1 MIKYVTTLALL
12 TASLFMVG
20 CSTVAP
26 LLTPAA
32 LTSEVSQGI
41 KIGLDVYPAAATDV
55 ALARDVVCAAAV
67 STNVSTATIVSN
79 LESAGITNSNSKIII
94 DGALLLYDGVYNLI
108 GTNNTGVVQPYTTA
122 LCDGFTAGLSPVTA
136 TAKASRKLL
145 PPHLK

>member
-1 MIKYVTTLALL
+1 MKNIKALALL
-12 TASLFMVG
+12 TASLFLAG

-41 KIGLDVYPAAATDV
+41 QVGLDVSPSSTPDV
-55 ALARDVVCAAAV
+55 ALARDVICSAAQ
-67 STNVSTATIVSN
+67 STNVNPQMIVNDLQVLN
-79 LESAGITNSNSKIII
+79 LTNSNSKLIV
-94 DGALLLYDGVYNLI
+94 DGALMIYENVWMLI
-108 GTNNTGVVQPYTTA
+108 GTNTTAQIEPYLTA
-122 LCDGFTAGLSPVTA
+122 LCAGFTQGLPPVTA